1 MPSTLVPLIKPTTR
15 KEAGSLPASTL
26 RLLLRVARHH
36 SHAVA
41 VHDNAAKLA
50 AILRLN
56 ERTPRTVL
64 TRGAGVRTIGTD
76 MVVKWHGKDGQS
88 SSIITVQMTDW
99 WTRAARQS
107 QRAHRDCGYPHR
119 PEGLVREGALLPPF
133 SR

>member
-26 RLLLRVARHH
+26 RLLLLVARHH

-56 ERTPRTVL
+56 ERTLRRVL
-64 TRGAGVRTIGTD
+64 TRVPIGTD